1 MLLQFAILVSV
12 LTSGYALKLGRIY
25 VSELFSTK
33 IEPQMFNWTFGQ
45 PNQFQYR
52 ASLKGYPD
60 LPSWMRYMYSTE
72 YYAGYLYGT
81 PPPHISGREVKPL
94 LYLFLVYIF
103 YIIYFIHKQYLT
115 NCDHNSRI
123 F

>member
-1 MLLQFAILVSV
+1 MQFTILVMAVASIAMSSAHS
-12 LTSGYALKLGRIY
+12 TINLGRVY

-45 PNQFQYR
+45 PEQFQYR
-52 ASLKGYPD
+52 ASLKGFPD
-60 LPSWMRYMYSTE
+60 LPGWMRYMYSSE

-81 PPPHISGREVKPL
+81 PP
-94 LYLFLVYIF
+94 
-103 YIIYFIHKQYLT
+103 IHKADSEVFT
-115 NCDHNSRI
+115 

>member
-1 MLLQFAILVSV
+1 MKITKMLMKFVIFVSV
-12 LTSGYALKLGRIY
+12 LSSAYSLKLGRIY

-81 PPPHISGREVKPL
+81 PPAHISGREVGIRL
-94 LYLFLVYIF
+94 HISYDL
-103 YIIYFIHKQYLT
+103 
-115 NCDHNSRI
+115 
-123 F
+123 